1 MGAIWCAPIEQKTVM
16 IARLLLIALSVMLVV
31 FPSAQAATDFEYGSR
46 PQFSVFDPEESFNPD
61 ALGKLSDQLSEYRK
75 KEGIDV
81 IVVVLKDIGD
91 APPEHVA
98 RSFAQAWC
106 TSPLHC
112 VVLHVPGRMDSPWIV
127 PAGRVIQDLP
137 PEEVAKAMESARRHA
152 MLEPKEENKV
162 KTAADEAATMLRYW
176 MAHAI
181 NHSENIQI
189 QSTRWRENLLN
200 KSRQWKIA
208 AMIGGA
214 SVVLLGAILL
224 LISALKRKRGPG
236 RFPSQFTQPRLGA
249 PHAGGN
255 YAVADLGP
263 PLP

>member
-1 MGAIWCAPIEQKTVM
+1 MGAVRRASIEPKTVM
-16 IARLLLIALSVMLVV
+16 IARLVLFALSVMLVV
-31 FPSAQAATDFEYGSR
+31 FPSALAVTDFEYGPR
-46 PQFSVFDPEESFNPD
+46 PPFSVFDPEGTLKPD
-61 ALGKLSDQLSEYRK
+61 VLGKLSEQLSVYRQ

-81 IVVVLKDIGD
+81 IVIVLKDIGE

-98 RSFAQAWC
+98 STFAQAWC

-112 VVLHVPGRMDSPWIV
+112 VVLHVPGREDSPWIV

-137 PEEVAKAMESARRHA
+137 PEEVAKATEGARRHA
-152 MLEPKEENKV
+152 MLEPKEADKV

-189 QSTRWRENLLN
+189 QSTRWREEMQK

-208 AMIGGA
+208 AMIAGA
-214 SVVLLGAILL
+214 SIVLLGAILSL
-224 LISALKRKRGPG
+224 TSVLKRKRGPS
-236 RFPSQFTQPRLGA
+236 RFPSQLRQPRLGA

-255 YAVADLGP
+255 HALADLGP